1 MLNMTDDNMICNKTR
16 VQINNDIITGDL
28 ELKTLLVV
36 MYCESC
42 LLQDFHFT
50 DLGEM
55 NDNTCVYI
63 VTCAKHSMSPTPAHA
78 NKTGS

>member
-1 MLNMTDDNMICNKTR
+1 MLNMNDDNMIGNKTR
-16 VQINNDIITGDL
+16 VQINNDIITV
-28 ELKTLLVV
+28 LKKLLVV

-63 VTCAKHSMSPTPAHA
+63 VTCAKYSMSPTPTHT